1 MKLDEMK
8 VQYEKSR
15 DGFSK
20 ESAFTVQSAQKSV
33 RTDASG
39 IVIKIGLCAAV
50 LILAFIIRAVG
61 VGSQKN
67 EVVTASANGGSAG
80 AAAAGESNDAQIG
93 SLHYVE
99 TGAMAKW
106 NAPVVSND
114 IELLRDGQLL
124 RFTAN
129 SDTVTACMSGK
140 VLSVGEEE
148 PFGKSV
154 RIQSDADVETL
165 YYGFSEVSV
174 KEGQT
179 VQADDILGSV
189 ERGRSI
195 YFKVLERGEPQDPTG
210 YVDLSLHQ
218 E

>member
-20 ESAFTVQSAQKSV
+20 ESAFTVQPAQKSV

-67 EVVTASANGGSAG
+67 EVVTASTNGGSAG
-80 AAAAGESNDAQIG
+80 AASAGESNDAQIG

-154 RIQSDADVETL
+154 RIQSEADVETL

-174 KEGQT
+174 REGQT